1 MLGLLGSNTANDQTL
16 VALTKAIFNVAP
28 GYTYLT
34 NFREHADANGVDAT
48 ANALAALTSSS
59 NALFGASIISNLG
72 LTGDAATAAQAYF
85 DARFEAGATQGQVA
99 MESVEFLLSAATASD
114 ATFGSIATQ
123 FQADVSKG
131 LTYSQNSSNTTTD
144 MTALA
149 TAGDST
155 AGGSSAL
162 STSVDDVDGG
172 SGDDTFTAVVGA
184 SGTYN
189 VGDNINGGAG
199 TDTLKL
205 LMTSGDSA
213 GGLIE
218 VSGVENVSVRLL
230 GTAATA
236 VTLNANEFSGVT
248 SIDNA
253 SSLAASILQ
262 VTGVATDTTI
272 ALHGDTD
279 INVGFKGATTASEA
293 VSISLNNAGNFG
305 ATGAH
310 TLAGTGLATA
320 NIDLDLANAG
330 LIEGV
335 NVEINGAA
343 NAARIEAGSN
353 ATAMTITGAGSAVLV
368 TDDTLQTVDA
378 SGKTEGGVDITF
390 QGASDVVVTG
400 GAGNDIVR
408 FGTTLSNND
417 SFNGGAGTDTMT
429 MTVSGFNRN
438 LNTENV
444 ENATVLF
451 AEAAG
456 GTLNASGSDLSAFTL
471 QASGAGAAASVSQI
485 SDGATITLANDNLG
499 NVTLDYK
506 ADAAATTVNIGSAS
520 GTVGLGTLA
529 VTDVASLTIN
539 SVGVSG
545 SVGGSIGSANFDSD
559 LTTLSILTS
568 GGEADLTLGTANTDI
583 SLGGTQTLNITTNGS
598 ASFAMATSDFAGTAL
613 SAINLTAA
621 GSDAADITLD
631 DTTGA
636 AISTITLNASNGA
649 DIGMGTVDT
658 GKGGTSTTAS
668 DQTIS
673 IVQGSTSHVTMGN
686 LTVSGQGTTTIDLT
700 QNGTG
705 ATATIGN
712 VIMADTGTAS
722 TTQNLTI
729 DNLSVGNNGSFTVG
743 TVTYASGIAGAGNNT
758 GAALTIGTLDV
769 QQDAGI
775 ALGNVTFSTGNV
787 AASVSDIALTVG
799 ASATASIGD
808 FVMSG
813 STGASFGSVSVSTEA
828 AATATFGVV
837 RASAQG
843 TTTISSMGTG
853 SNVVFGAKDAT
864 GGTIGAI
871 EVVTAVDGATATFAA
886 MSASSIGA
894 IAVAG
899 DGDVTFGTLNA
910 TSIGEIT
917 STQGVSGAFTID
929 LSGVTNAAEVN
940 LGAATNNVTSGVG
953 NDVITLTA
961 GTTGNDTVTY
971 SATGQ
976 GQDQVLNFFAGSTG
990 QDVIALK
997 GTALAT
1003 NWLRMGDGSTADATD
1018 AASFLTL
1025 SSTSSAMAAGTNVI
1039 VMTSAAANTAAIVN
1053 QLSAQVSFGSA
1064 NMATATDY
1072 DFAVVW
1078 TDGTDSYVSIATVS
1092 GTSGGASFASASG
1105 VSISNT
1111 LVTLDGITPG
1121 ELVAAN
1127 FDFV

>member
-131 LTYSQNSSNTTTD
+131 LTYSQSSSNTTTD

-149 TAGDST
+149 EAGDST
-155 AGGSSAL
+155 AGGSEAL
-162 STSVDDVDGG
+162 STSVDDIDGG
-172 SGDDTFTAVVGA
+172 SGDDTFTGVVGA

-189 VGDNINGGAG
+189 VGDNITGGAG

-262 VTGVATDTTI
+262 VSGVATDTTI

-293 VSISLNNAGNFG
+293 VSISLNDAGNFG

-390 QGASDVVVTG
+390 QGASDVAVTG
-400 GAGNDIVR
+400 GAGNDIAR

-417 SFNGGAGTDTMT
+417 SFNGGAGDDTMT

-438 LNTENV
+438 VNTENV

-456 GTLNASGSDLSAFTL
+456 GTLNASGSDITAFTL

-485 SDGATITLANDNLG
+485 SDDATITLANDNLG

-649 DIGMGTVDT
+649 DIGMGDINT

-673 IVQGSTSHVTMGN
+673 IVQGATSHVAVAN
-686 LTVSGQGTTTIDLT
+686 VTVTGQGTLTIDLT

-705 ATATIGN
+705 ASATFGN
-712 VIMADTGTAS
+712 FTLRDTGTAS
-722 TTQNLTI
+722 STQNLTI
-729 DNLSVGNNGSFTVG
+729 DNLSLAENGQLTLG
-743 TVTYASGIAGAGNNT
+743 TISYATAGAGMGT
-758 GAALTIGTLDV
+758 GGALTIGTLDV
-769 QQDAGI
+769 GKDGGLTI
-775 ALGNVTFSTGNV
+775 GNVDFATGNV

-799 ASATASIGD
+799 ASATATLGN
-808 FVMSG
+808 FVMSD
-813 STGASFGSVSVSTEA
+813 STGASFGAVTVSTEA
-828 AATATFGVV
+828 QGSAVFGTVAAT
-837 RASAQG
+837 AQG

-853 SNVVFGAKDAT
+853 SNVAFGAKDAT

-886 MSASSIGA
+886 MSASAIGA

-899 DGDVTFGTLNA
+899 NGDVTFGTLNA

-971 SATGQ
+971 TVATQ

-1003 NWLRMGDGSTADATD
+1003 NWLRMGDGSTADASD

-1025 SSTSSAMAAGTNVI
+1025 GNTASAMAAGTNVI
-1039 VMTSAAANTAAIVN
+1039 VMTSAAANTAAVVD

-1064 NMATATDY
+1064 NMATGTDY

-1092 GTSGGASFASASG
+1092 GTSGGASFKSASG
-1105 VSISNT
+1105 VSISST